1 MHAVRDRASH
11 PLFARMY
18 ARLSPRLELAGVAE
32 HRRRLLAGVRG
43 RVLEIGA
50 GNGLCF
56 AHYPPEVTEVA
67 AVEPDPYLR
76 SLALRAAQTAP
87 VPVRVLD
94 GVAESLPFA
103 SAQFDAAVAALVLCS
118 VRDPRRAL
126 GELRR
131 VLVPAGELRY
141 YEHVVSSSRAAALAQ
156 RLMDATLW
164 PPLAGG
170 CHMARD
176 TGALIREAGFAVER
190 EERIPAGLS
199 ASSPPLPHLIGVAR
213 LVGEGPSSPRDGSA

>member
-1 MHAVRDRASH
+1 M
-11 PLFARMY
+11 
-18 ARLSPRLELAGVAE
+18 ELAGVAE

-43 RVLEIGA
+43 RVVEIGS
-50 GNGLCF
+50 GNGLCL

-94 GVAESLPFA
+94 GVAESLPFED
-103 SAQFDAAVAALVLCS
+103 AQFDAAVAALVLCS

-131 VLVPAGELRY
+131 VLVPGGELRY
-141 YEHVVSSSRAAALAQ
+141 YEHVVSRGHVAASAQ

-164 PPLAGG
+164 PRIAGG

-176 TGALIREAGFAVER
+176 TGALIREAGFAVQR
-190 EERIPAGLS
+190 EERIPVGLS
-199 ASSPPLPHLIGVAR
+199 ASRAPLPHLIGIAR
-213 LVGEGPSSPRDGSA
+213 A